1 MPSLFL
7 LILAPERGVS
17 GFRDQGF
24 PPPPCVTLGTPK
36 EVVGK
41 AMLCSEASGSV
52 CGSSLPG
59 TPAACLTLARP
70 IGNEDV
76 AVFLLSHGAS
86 FCSYVLLDSPGP
98 SKRLLRKY
106 FIEPS
111 GLPSNCPG
119 KVVSAG
125 AQRAP

>member
-1 MPSLFL
+1 MGPAFWAPRL
-7 LILAPERGVS
+7 LVS
-17 GFRDQGF
+17 
-24 PPPPCVTLGTPK
+24 PW
-36 EVVGK
+36 
-41 AMLCSEASGSV
+41 
-52 CGSSLPG
+52 PG
-59 TPAACLTLARP
+59 P

-125 AQRAP
+125 GQRAS